1 MRRTIMRMHQTRTKP
16 KNFLSRMNA
25 EKETSE
31 GETSPGDRCRDL
43 GISSQ
48 DALIRPFR
56 VVTAC
61 IVSLSIDAKRQILA
75 IGIY

>member
-1 MRRTIMRMHQTRTKP
+1 MPEMHQTRTKP
-16 KNFLSRMNA
+16 KNFLSRMDA

-31 GETSPGDRCRDL
+31 GETRHGTGPGDRCRDL